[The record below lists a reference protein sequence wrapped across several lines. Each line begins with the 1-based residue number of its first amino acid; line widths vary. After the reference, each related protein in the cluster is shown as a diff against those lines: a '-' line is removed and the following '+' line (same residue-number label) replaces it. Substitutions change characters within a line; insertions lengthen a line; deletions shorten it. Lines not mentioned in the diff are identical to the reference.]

1 MKGTYLVAGAFLCL
15 IGAGVV
21 LYQFSE
27 SCEDSPVANHMYP
40 WCSDVLDH
48 INFTFVGVLALFA
61 GIVALALGGP
71 LHWILE
77 PNKGEND
84 EAPAAPGGGAP

>member
-1 MKGTYLVAGAFLCL
+1 MRATYLIAGIFLIL

-21 LYQFSE
+21 IYQLSE
-27 SCEDSPVANHMYP
+27 SCEDSPFASSAHPYP

-48 INFTFVGVLALFA
+48 INFTFLGIIALFA
-61 GIVALALGGP
+61 GVVVLALGSA

-77 PNKGEND
+77 PSKD
-84 EAPAAPGGGAP
+84 AAEV

>member
-1 MKGTYLVAGAFLCL
+1 VLRSTYLVAGVFLIL

-21 LYQFSE
+21 FYQLSE
-27 SCEDSPVANHMYP
+27 SCEDSPLASSMHPFP

-48 INFTFVGVLALFA
+48 INFTFVGVIALFA
-61 GIVALALGGP
+61 GVLVLALGGS

-77 PNKGEND
+77 PGKD
-84 EAPAAPGGGAP
+84 ETEA